1 MPRTE
6 ESMKAI
12 VNTGPGRVEWKEL
25 PKPEPGSGEVRIKTA
40 FCGICATDLEM
51 IKGWKRT
58 GYPAIPGHEWSG
70 VVDKAGT
77 GVKDCPPGSL
87 CVADNILSDGGEVG
101 FEHAGGYSEYF
112 LTEAKNVRHLPA
124 DFSLKAATLIE
135 PLAVCVRG
143 MKRLRL
149 YDSRPVLIIGDGP
162 IGLLFTA
169 LLKAENVREIVC
181 AGGRPARLELARSL
195 GATRI
200 LNYHENTIG
209 VIASPGKRAFPAVVE
224 ASGSVSGMKTALSC
238 AAKGGKI
245 LALGDYGAHKADFTW
260 NTLLHNELELIGS
273 NTGAGAW
280 DVAIHLAVS
289 GRVDVGRLISACF
302 PASEFMAAL
311 NMAQESREAVKVVI
325 EWEI

>member
-25 PKPEPGSGEVRIKTA
+25 PKPEPGSGQVRIKTA

-70 VVDKAGT
+70 VVDKAGA

-101 FEHAGGYSEYF
+101 FEHPGGYSEYF
-112 LTEAKNVRHLPA
+112 LTEANNIRLLPV

-149 YDSRPVLIIGDGP
+149 DNNRSVLIIGDGP

-169 LLKAENVREIVC
+169 ILKAENVREIVC

-200 LNYHENTIG
+200 LNYHETSIG
-209 VIASPGKRAFPAVVE
+209 VIASPGKRIFPAVVE

-245 LALGDYGAHKADFTW
+245 LALGDYGVHKADFTW
-260 NTLLHNELELIGS
+260 NTLLHNELELTGS

-280 DVAIHLAVS
+280 DEAIHLAVS
-289 GRVDVGRLISACF
+289 GRVDVGRLISAGF